1 MISRARS
8 ARRKKWIWDIF
19 WMSGHAC
26 FADPDTP
33 RPPLFRPD
41 GRISFISGTCTSSG
55 LNNFSGEHFLGRTRL
70 FRATERSGPTV
81 SRAERAK
88 KNLAIL

>member
-33 RPPLFRPD
+33 PPTLVSP
-41 GRISFISGTCTSSG
+41 
-55 LNNFSGEHFLGRTRL
+55 GRTNIIYKRNL
-70 FRATERSGPTV
+70 YWPAITVLGAQVVGPGAWV
-81 SRAERAK
+81 VGQLI
-88 KNLAIL
+88 LAHWGGL